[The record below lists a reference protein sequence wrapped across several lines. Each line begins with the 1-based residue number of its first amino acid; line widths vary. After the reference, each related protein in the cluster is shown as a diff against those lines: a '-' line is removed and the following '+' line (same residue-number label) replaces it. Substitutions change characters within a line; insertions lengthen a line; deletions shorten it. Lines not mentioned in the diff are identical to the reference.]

1 MSPTNG
7 FRNKYKSKWSPAKLK
22 VEAHSGKG
30 GAPFSFFL
38 AVAHITNLISGIYCY
53 ITYFDDGN
61 GWHQGTKGELVI
73 LENSCDTID
82 VNKAT
87 FITLLTT

>member
-1 MSPTNG
+1 MEPSQAQSGST
-7 FRNKYKSKWSPAKLK
+7 FRQ
-22 VEAHSGKG
+22 GG
-30 GAPFSFFL
+30 GAPFSSFL